1 MAWFVLYLLGFA
13 LVWYENR
20 FIVCDMLDRPLWF
33 TPKNQT
39 MLWIVRLLITY
50 GSLAGI
56 WYAYAWPQ
64 ALVAFVVYYAFEKVT
79 FRRSYNREFRER
91 YSRYLK
97 RLREDAV
104 KEGELVD
111 EQAMVTQASE
121 FAHRTILRNM
131 KGELT

>member
-1 MAWFVLYLLGFA
+1 MVWLVLYLLGFG

-20 FIVCDMLDRPLWF
+20 FIVCDVLGRPLWF
-33 TPKNQT
+33 TPENQT
-39 MLWIVRLLITY
+39 VLWIGRLLITY

-56 WYAYAWPQ
+56 WYGYGWQQ
-64 ALVAFVVYYAFEKVT
+64 ALVAFVVYYTFEKVT
-79 FRRSYNREFRER
+79 FRRSYNREFHDR

-97 RLREDAV
+97 HLRDDIAS
-104 KEGELVD
+104 KGGPLD
-111 EQAMVTQASE
+111 EQTLMTQASE